1 MPIYRVIGLNLLA
14 VVAGAAIGCFF
25 RKYISQRLQD
35 NFMIYFSVIST
46 TLGVQL
52 LGRVSN
58 LSAVVLTFLLG
69 GLLGHALQIDKR
81 IGSLAKKGGNQQN
94 QSASSVILVAFTLFC
109 ASTSGILGAL
119 DLGFSGD
126 TTLLITKA
134 TMDFLAAVFFASA
147 CGWSIA
153 IIAVPLGIILGAFYL
168 LSTQISPFLSE
179 AMIGNFSAYGG
190 FIQFLNALRI
200 IKLKDPP
207 VLDLLPGMVLIFP
220 ITYFWSC

>member
-1 MPIYRVIGLNLLA
+1 MSDFTLFLGAEVFLA
-14 VVAGAAIGCFF
+14 VVFLAAVDLAAG
-25 RKYISQRLQD
+25 
-35 NFMIYFSVIST
+35 
-46 TLGVQL
+46 
-52 LGRVSN
+52 
-58 LSAVVLTFLLG
+58 
-69 GLLGHALQIDKR
+69 
-81 IGSLAKKGGNQQN
+81 
-94 QSASSVILVAFTLFC
+94 
-109 ASTSGILGAL
+109 
-119 DLGFSGD
+119 
-126 TTLLITKA
+126 
-134 TMDFLAAVFFASA
+134 FLAAVFFASA

-179 AMIGNFSAYGG
+179 AMIGNFSDYGG